1 MITPY
6 LQIRIRELAEHQ
18 KMQSTFQAIL
28 EIISNVSIN
37 LSDTDIFTISN
48 SRIGPNDVT
57 GNLLSAPERVK
68 DAMDVFI
75 DS

>member
-1 MITPY
+1 
-6 LQIRIRELAEHQ
+6 
-18 KMQSTFQAIL
+18 MQSTFQAIL

-57 GNLLSAPERVK
+57 GNLLSAPELRK
-68 DAMDVFI
+68 K
-75 DS
+75 